1 MKGYY
6 LTILIPIC
14 GKIFESVLYNSMFD
28 FPNQNDLISPAQS
41 GFKSGSSCINQLL
54 SVTSET
60 YHSMDEVYETRGVF
74 LDILKSF
81 DKVLLEGLVFK
92 LKKNGVSGNLLSIL
106 EDFLATKNKA
116 LFLMTRH
123 LIGKIFL
130 QMFRRFYLGTT
141 FSLNLYQW
149 FSK

>member
-1 MKGYY
+1 MLKSYRRIF
-6 LTILIPIC
+6 LLPIC
-14 GKIFESVLYNSMFD
+14 RKICERSLYISLFIFLIQLN
-28 FPNQNDLISPAQS
+28 LISLAQS
-41 GFKSGSSCINQLL
+41 GFKSGNSCVNQLL
-54 SVTSET
+54 SVIPET
-60 YHSMDEVYETRGVF
+60 YHPMDEDYKIRDFF

-106 EDFLATKNKA
+106 EDFLGNKNKA

-130 QMFRRFYLGTT
+130 QMFPKVLSWHHF
-141 FSLNLYQW
+141 FS
-149 FSK
+149 